1 MNTELLDNLKALK
14 ADEAKEEVL
23 SAVMFIASAIVIVA
37 YMCIFV

>member
-1 MNTELLDNLKALK
+1 MNIELSDSLKALK

-23 SAVMFIASAIVIVA
+23 SAIMFIASAIVIVT